1 MSNIDDNISSIKEV
15 LSNLP
20 KNNNKNKEKYL
31 NTVNS
36 YKEEYLAYKNN
47 IYNELIDR
55 YNKILNINK
64 DSNISSLEEKIA
76 LSKSYFRFINP
87 YCSSYELSLLDRVLF
102 DLSHYYKG
110 DLDRV
115 LKDIDKAIKSFLVVG
130 IKLSYKDFK
139 FSRYAMEFMDC
150 FFDNYSNNNIGIIKD
165 KFSSI
170 YWKCSNLI
178 VHIEINF
185 KYLYWKNKK
194 IFDNYYKNYKKEL
207 FKDYG
212 NDTCKYIDNYYEIK
226 KEYDDKVFNDKYTII
241 YSFINKENDILQYD
255 SIKNDKNLSDLI
267 LGYNTGMDINYG
279 NVFDLYCSLLEYKR
293 VLDYSLIFDKFKEL
307 YSKKGD
313 YKNKLKSKFKDIS
326 KLEGKLFSFN
336 KKINSK
342 CIFSKKSD
350 SFYENLD
357 ISIDNMII
365 EIKKLYDELDFDRFY
380 DIVST
385 LEDNTSYYDILL
397 LVKSSFV
404 YLRSIYKEND
414 ENVEDNYIY
423 DIINSIDDL
432 LYCPYNTL
440 IDNINIVNTKD
451 LGIVISDKYRLMNF
465 NINSDMLDSNNIDSS
480 INICKKILFYKSMVD
495 KGINVEDI
503 SFVIKFKDII
513 SK

>member
-1 MSNIDDNISSIKEV
+1 MYNIDNNISSIKEV
-15 LSNLP
+15 LSSFP
-20 KNNNKNKEKYL
+20 KNNIKNKEKYL

-47 IYNELIDR
+47 IYNELNNR

-64 DSNISSLEEKIA
+64 DSNISSLAEKIA

-87 YCSSYELSLLDRVLF
+87 YCSSYELSLLDRILF

-115 LKDIDKAIKSFLVVG
+115 LKDIDNAINSFLVVG
-130 IKLSYKDFK
+130 IRLSYKDFK
-139 FSRYAMEFMDC
+139 FSRYAMEFMKC
-150 FFDNYSNNNIGIIKD
+150 FFDNYYNNNIDVIKD
-165 KFSSI
+165 KFSSL

-207 FKDYG
+207 FKDYD

-226 KEYDDKVFNDKYTII
+226 KEYDNKVKNSKYTII

-255 SIKNDKNLSDLI
+255 SVKNDKNLSDLI
-267 LGYNTGMDINYG
+267 LGYNTGMDINYD
-279 NVFDLYCSLLEYKR
+279 NVFDLYCSLLEYKKI
-293 VLDYSLIFDKFKEL
+293 LDYSLIFDKFKEL

-326 KLEGKLFSFN
+326 KLEGKLFSLN

-357 ISIDNMII
+357 ISIDNLII

-380 DIVST
+380 DIVSS

-397 LVKSSFV
+397 LVKSCFV
-404 YLRSIYKEND
+404 YLRSIYKDND
-414 ENVEDNYIY
+414 ESVEDNYIY

-440 IDNINIVNTKD
+440 VDNINIVNTKD

-465 NINSDMLDSNNIDSS
+465 NINSDMLDINNIDSI

-495 KGINVEDI
+495 RKINVDDI